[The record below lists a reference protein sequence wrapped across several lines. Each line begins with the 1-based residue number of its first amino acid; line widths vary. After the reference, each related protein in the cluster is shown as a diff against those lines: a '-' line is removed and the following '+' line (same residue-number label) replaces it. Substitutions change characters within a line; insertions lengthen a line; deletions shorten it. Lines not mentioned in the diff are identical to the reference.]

1 MLAGNSGLALVLA
14 ALIGA
19 MMWNLITSIAAS
31 LINWSALGKI
41 VLVALVG
48 GGGVV
53 IALGLALL
61 NVERAKA
68 ATGRGRRI
76 AHWGSAGVCGVCC
89 IAALSIGIYAMVD
102 KPAAKPAP
110 KSKPAALLARRA

>member
-1 MLAGNSGLALVLA
+1 MSAV
-14 ALIGA
+14 
-19 MMWNLITSIAAS
+19 AAS

-53 IALGLALL
+53 IALGLVLL
-61 NVERAKA
+61 SVERAKA
-68 ATGRGRRI
+68 AAGRGRRI
-76 AHWGSAGVCGVCC
+76 AHWGSAGACGMCC
-89 IAALSIGIYAMVD
+89 IAALAVAIYAMVE

-110 KSKPAALLARRA
+110 KSTPARIARTG